1 MVDNQG
7 TDTSQAAN
15 PLFDESVFSDT
26 QTEQPAPE
34 SSTQDNT
41 LTPTDAFT
49 EPSGEEAP
57 QEAPST
63 QEQPQQPLDAKND
76 DTRYEYWQSQA
87 AKKDNDIKQM
97 QEQMQKYQSQYDT
110 QQAQQA
116 QAPEQPVR
124 EEFPP
129 PPERPVKPRSFN
141 RQEAYED
148 SSSESARYL
157 DEVDDWRDN
166 MDEYTML
173 KGQYDNAIMQE
184 NMQKM
189 QTQQEEAEKTRQA
202 KIQQSNQMREVSEL
216 VQGHYGMNQQETQD
230 FIKTMSD
237 PSSITVDNLVQL
249 YRMQKGMATNP
260 ATPQTAQPSESF
272 QQAQRAQQVPQPM
285 GVQPTAGNTTA
296 PAEDQIMDNM
306 ISDFKSKNPW

>member
-7 TDTSQAAN
+7 TDTSQTAN
-15 PLFDESVFSDT
+15 PLFDESVFSET

-49 EPSGEEAP
+49 GASGEEAP
-57 QEAPST
+57 QEAPSI
-63 QEQPQQPLDAKND
+63 QEQPQQPVDPKND
-76 DTRYEYWQSQA
+76 DTRFQYWQSQA
-87 AKKDNDIKQM
+87 AKRENELKQM
-97 QEQMQKYQSQYDT
+97 QEQMQQYQSQFNAQQP
-110 QQAQQA
+110 QQAP
-116 QAPEQPVR
+116 APEQAK

-129 PPERPVKPRSFN
+129 PPERPGKPRNFN

-148 SSSESARYL
+148 PNSESARYL
-157 DEVDDWRDN
+157 DEVDEWRDN

-173 KGQYDNAIMQE
+173 KGQYDNAIVQE
-184 NMQKM
+184 NIQKM
-189 QTQQEEAEKTRQA
+189 QTQQQEAEKMRQA
-202 KIQQSNQMREVSEL
+202 KIQQANQMREVSEL
-216 VQGHYGMNQQETQD
+216 VQGHYGMSQQETQE

-249 YRMQKGMATNP
+249 YRMQKGMATN
-260 ATPQTAQPSESF
+260 AETPQTAQPSESF

-285 GVQPTAGNTTA
+285 GVQPTAGQNQ
-296 PAEDQIMDNM
+296 PSSEDQIMDNM

>member
-7 TDTSQAAN
+7 TDTSQSAN
-15 PLFDESVFSDT
+15 PLFDDSVFSEP
-26 QTEQPAPE
+26 QAQQPAPE

-49 EPSGEEAP
+49 DTSGEEAP

-63 QEQPQQPLDAKND
+63 QEQPQQPADPKND
-76 DTRYEYWQSQA
+76 DTRFQYWQSQA
-87 AKKDNDIKQM
+87 AKRENELKQM
-97 QEQMQKYQSQYDT
+97 QEQMQQYQSQFNT
-110 QQAQQA
+110 QQPQQA
-116 QAPEQPVR
+116 PAPEKAK

-129 PPERPVKPRSFN
+129 PPERPGKPRNFN

-148 SSSESARYL
+148 PSSESARYL
-157 DEVDDWRDN
+157 DEVDEWRDN

-173 KGQYDNAIMQE
+173 KGQYDNAIVQE
-184 NMQKM
+184 NIQNM
-189 QTQQEEAEKTRQA
+189 QTQQQEAEKMRQA
-202 KIQQSNQMREVSEL
+202 KIQQANQMREVSEL

-230 FIKTMSD
+230 FIKTMSN

-249 YRMQKGMATNP
+249 YRMQKGMATNA

-285 GVQPTAGNTTA
+285 GVQPTAGQNQA
-296 PAEDQIMDNM
+296 SSEEQIMDNM

>member
-7 TDTSQAAN
+7 TDTSQGAN
-15 PLFDESVFSDT
+15 PLFDESVFNAPA
-26 QTEQPAPE
+26 EQSAPE

-63 QEQPQQPLDAKND
+63 QETTQPLEAKND
-76 DTRYEYWQSQA
+76 DTRFEYWQSQA
-87 AKKDNDIKQM
+87 AKRDNELKQV
-97 QEQMQKYQSQYDT
+97 QEQLQQFQQQQNAPQP
-110 QQAQQA
+110 QQAMT
-116 QAPEQPVR
+116 PEQQVQ

-129 PPERPVKPRSFN
+129 PPEKPVKPRSFN

-148 SSSESARYL
+148 PNSESARYL
-157 DEVDDWRDN
+157 DEVDEWRDN
-166 MDEYTML
+166 MDEYGML
-173 KGQYDNAIMQE
+173 RNQYETALVQE

-189 QTQQEEAEKTRQA
+189 QSQQQEAERVRQA
-202 KIQQSNQMREVSEL
+202 RIQQANQMREVSDL
-216 VQGHYGMNQQETQD
+216 VQGHYGMSQQETQE

-249 YRMQKGMATNP
+249 YRLQKGQAVNP
-260 ATPQTAQPSESF
+260 ATPQTAQPSEAF
-272 QQAQRAQQVPQPM
+272 QQAQRAQQVPSPM
-285 GVQPTAGNTTA
+285 GVQPTAGQNQVSS
-296 PAEDQIMDNM
+296 EDQIMDNM

>member
-7 TDTSQAAN
+7 TDTSQGAN
-15 PLFDESVFSDT
+15 PLFDESVFSEP
-26 QTEQPAPE
+26 QTEPAPE

-63 QEQPQQPLDAKND
+63 QEQPQQLADPKND
-76 DTRYEYWQSQA
+76 DTRFQYWQSQA
-87 AKKDNDIKQM
+87 AKRENELKQM
-97 QEQMQKYQSQYDT
+97 QEQMQQYQSQFNAQQT
-110 QQAQQA
+110 QQAP
-116 QAPEQPVR
+116 APEQETK

-129 PPERPVKPRSFN
+129 PPERPGKPRNFN

-148 SSSESARYL
+148 PNSESARYL
-157 DEVDDWRDN
+157 DEVEEWRDN

-173 KGQYDNAIMQE
+173 KGQYDNAMVQE
-184 NMQKM
+184 NIQKM
-189 QTQQEEAEKTRQA
+189 QTQQQEAEKMRQA
-202 KIQQSNQMREVSEL
+202 KIQQANQMREVSEL
-216 VQGHYGMNQQETQD
+216 VQGHYGMSQQETQE

-249 YRMQKGMATNP
+249 YRMQKGMATNA

-285 GVQPTAGNTTA
+285 GVQPTAGNNQS

-306 ISDFKSKNPW
+306 ISDFKNKNPW

>member
-7 TDTSQAAN
+7 TDTSQGAN
-15 PLFDESVFSDT
+15 PLFDESVFNAPA
-26 QTEQPAPE
+26 EQSAPE

-57 QEAPST
+57 KEAPST
-63 QEQPQQPLDAKND
+63 QETTQPLEAKND
-76 DTRYEYWQSQA
+76 DTRFEYWQSQA
-87 AKKDNDIKQM
+87 AKRDNELKQV
-97 QEQMQKYQSQYDT
+97 QEQLKQFQQQQNAPQP
-110 QQAQQA
+110 QQAMT
-116 QAPEQPVR
+116 PEKQVQ

-129 PPERPVKPRSFN
+129 PPEKPVKPRSFN

-148 SSSESARYL
+148 PNSESARYL
-157 DEVDDWRDN
+157 DEVDEWRDN
-166 MDEYTML
+166 MDEYGML
-173 KGQYDNAIMQE
+173 RNQYETALVQE

-189 QTQQEEAEKTRQA
+189 QSQQQEAERVRQA
-202 KIQQSNQMREVSEL
+202 RIQQANQMREVSDL
-216 VQGHYGMNQQETQD
+216 VQGHYGMSQQETQE

-249 YRMQKGMATNP
+249 YRLQKGQAVNP
-260 ATPQTAQPSESF
+260 ATPQTAQPSEAF
-272 QQAQRAQQVPQPM
+272 QQAQRAQQVPSPM
-285 GVQPTAGNTTA
+285 GVQPTAGQNQVSS
-296 PAEDQIMDNM
+296 EDQIMDNM